1 MANDKALRAQLVKLL
16 DYEEAHV
23 GFDKAVKG
31 IPPRLRGKLPELAE
45 HTLWQL
51 VEHLRIAQAD
61 ILEFCLT
68 AKYKEKKWPDDY
80 WPKAL
85 GPHSDA
91 AWTKSIAAYRRDRK
105 AMQKLAA
112 NPEDRSVRDDP
123 ARHRPDLSA
132 RDPAH
137 RRSQRVSHRPD
148 RRRCG
153 DASASGRNARRAEAL
168 AACAKAAK

>member
-1 MANDKALRAQLVKLL
+1 MANDQALRAQLVKLL

-112 NPEDRSVRDDP
+112 NPKI
-123 ARHRPDLSA
+123 DLFA
-132 RDPAH
+132 TIPHGTGQTYLREIVLIADHNAYPIGQIVAL
-137 RRSQRVSHRPD
+137 
-148 RRRCG
+148 RRRLG
-153 DASASGRNARRAEAL
+153 IWP
-168 AACAKAAK
+168 